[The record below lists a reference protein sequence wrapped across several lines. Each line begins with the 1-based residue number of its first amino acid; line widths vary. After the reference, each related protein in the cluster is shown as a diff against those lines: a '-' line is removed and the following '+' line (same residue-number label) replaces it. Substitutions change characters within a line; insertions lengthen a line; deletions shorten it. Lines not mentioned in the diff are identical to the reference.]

1 MLDPL
6 SAKLDQYMTMLSAR
20 QKLVSSNIA
29 NIDTPGYKTKDL
41 DFDSELQSAQ
51 LRTAKSAQPGA
62 LAYDVPGLR
71 VKNDGNN
78 VDLDRESRLLAEN
91 GLRFSIASNIVRNQ
105 LKAIRAAIT
114 GGTP

>member
-6 SAKLDQYMTMLSAR
+6 SVKLDSYMTLLSAR
-20 QKLVSSNIA
+20 EKLVSSNIA
-29 NIDTPGYKTKDL
+29 NVDTPGYKTKDF
-41 DFDSELQSAQ
+41 DFDSEFQSAMQ
-51 LRTAKSAQPGA
+51 SGRSAP
-62 LAYDVPGLR
+62 LASDVPGLR

-114 GGTP
+114 GGT